1 MIEIDREIIK
11 TYPRFSL
18 GIYKGENND
27 LYKICTLFPDE
38 DQRRNFWKFMNGF
51 KSFPGV
57 LLPIDLLCD
66 QEIYGYKMPFISNAQ
81 DISLLVSRNEQ
92 EKDVRKIIL
101 EIFAI
106 LKEIHKYFIFND
118 IRNSNILIKDDNAIF
133 IDWDLGIIKDTN
145 TKACCYYYTY
155 NISYIGTIFEDIV
168 KAFISALSLF
178 YYCDLEIFMKK
189 HSIFDL
195 RELLL
200 NAKADREI
208 IHTIDIIIDIYFKK
222 RKMEELDV
230 VGLFETIDLPSKREK
245 NRVRKRIKSQVDKQH

>member
-11 TYPRFSL
+11 KYPKFSP
-18 GIYKGENND
+18 GIYEGEDND
-27 LYKICTLFPDE
+27 LYKICSLFPDE
-38 DQRRNFWKFMNGF
+38 DQRRNFWKFMNSF

-66 QEIYGYKMPFISNAQ
+66 QEIYGYKMPFISDAQ
-81 DISLLVSRNEQ
+81 DISLLVSRDEQ
-92 EKDVRKIIL
+92 DKDVRKIIL
-101 EIFAI
+101 DIFAI

-118 IRNSNILIKDDNAIF
+118 IRTSNILIKDDSAIF

-178 YYCDLEIFMKK
+178 YHYDLEIFMKK

-245 NRVRKRIKSQVDKQH
+245 NRVRKRIKSQVDK

>member
-11 TYPRFSL
+11 KYPKYSP
-18 GIYKGENND
+18 GIYEGEDNY
-27 LYKICTLFPDE
+27 LYKICSLFPDE

-66 QEIYGYKMPFISNAQ
+66 QEIYGYKMPFISDAQ
-81 DISLLVSRNEQ
+81 DISLLVSRDEQ
-92 EKDVRKIIL
+92 DKDVRKIIL
-101 EIFAI
+101 DIFAI

-118 IRNSNILIKDDNAIF
+118 IRTSNILIKDDSAIF
-133 IDWDLGIIKDTN
+133 IDWDLGIIKNSTD
-145 TKACCYYYTY
+145 KACCYYYTY
-155 NISYIGTIFEDIV
+155 NTFYIGTIFEDIV

-178 YYCDLEIFMKK
+178 YHCDLEIFMKNN
-189 HSIFDL
+189 SIFDL
-195 RELLL
+195 RALLL
-200 NAKADREI
+200 NARADREI
-208 IHTIDIIIDIYFKK
+208 IHTIDIIIDIYLKK

-245 NRVRKRIKSQVDKQH
+245 NRVRKKIKSQVNK

>member
-11 TYPRFSL
+11 KYPKFSP
-18 GIYKGENND
+18 GIYEGEDND

-133 IDWDLGIIKDTN
+133 IDWDLGIIKNSTD
-145 TKACCYYYTY
+145 KACCYYYTY
-155 NISYIGTIFEDIV
+155 NTFYIGTIFEDIV
-168 KAFISALSLF
+168 KAFISALSIF
-178 YYCDLEIFMKK
+178 YHCDLEIFMKNN
-189 HSIFDL
+189 SIFDL
-195 RELLL
+195 RTLLL
-200 NAKADREI
+200 NARADREI
-208 IHTIDIIIDIYFKK
+208 IHTIDIIIDIYLKK

-245 NRVRKRIKSQVDKQH
+245 NRVRKRIKSQVNK